1 MSLERTPLHDPLSAP
16 FAVTE
21 PAIAGAAALPAPVSL
36 ATVEDATAADAEP
49 ATIAPATSGGAA
61 PADAAPADPAAVPQE
76 WRRMINRELSWLDF
90 NARVLA
96 LAESPSVPLLERV
109 RFLAIFSRNLDE
121 FFQVRVGGL
130 KQQVLLGV
138 GQRSPDGLSAREQL
152 RAIRARVNDMV
163 VRHSQCY
170 TEDVAV
176 GLEQAG
182 IRICDWSTLEPEER
196 GHLGD
201 VFRRTI
207 FPVLTPL
214 AVDPAHPFPY
224 ISSLSLNLAVE
235 VQDDDADDVRIAR
248 VKVPQILERFMPLD
262 GGERFIP
269 LEQVIAAHLDQLFP
283 QMRIVGRHVFRLT
296 RNADYELEG
305 DEGEDLLEAVQ
316 TILQQRR
323 RSPLAVRLEVASGT
337 SDEVSELLMRE
348 LELDHDDV
356 YTVAAPLDL
365 GGLWDLYPRVDRPD
379 LKYGNWRPVTPPA
392 LLASR
397 SESGAPDVFRTLRHE
412 DVLVHHP
419 YEAFDTS
426 VEAFVEQAASDPRVL
441 AIKQTLY
448 RTSGRV
454 SSMIDALTR
463 AAAMGK
469 QVVALIELT
478 ARFDEQNNIAWAQL
492 LEDAGVHVVYGIV
505 GLKTHAKLT
514 LVVREEES
522 GIRRYCHLGTG
533 NYNPITARVYED
545 LGLLTSDPDIG
556 ADISD
561 LFNLLTGYSRQRQYR
576 RLLVAPLSMRA
587 ALLGSIRRQAHPGG
601 RITLKVNSLV
611 DPVMIDALC
620 AASQAGADI
629 SLIVRGICGLRPGV
643 PGMSDRITVRS
654 LVGRFLEH
662 SRIYRFGEAGD
673 GAEYLAGS
681 ADLMPRN
688 LDRRVEVLYP
698 VSAPELRARLDEIL
712 AIDLEDDE
720 LAWELHPDGHWTKVP
735 RVRGINAQQRFQELA
750 LERLPQ
756 PA

>member
-1 MSLERTPLHDPLSAP
+1 MAETGITP
-16 FAVTE
+16 
-21 PAIAGAAALPAPVSL
+21 PASNGAGAARELP
-36 ATVEDATAADAEP
+36 TAALR
-49 ATIAPATSGGAA
+49 S
-61 PADAAPADPAAVPQE
+61 AVPAE
-76 WRRMINRELSWLDF
+76 WRQQINRELSWLDF

-96 LAESPSVPLLERV
+96 LAETPSVPLLERA

-152 RAIRARVNDMV
+152 RAIRLRVNDMV
-163 VRHSQCY
+163 MRHSRCFSD
-170 TEDVAV
+170 DVAV

-182 IRICDWSTLEPEER
+182 IRLCDWAALEPEDR
-196 GHLGD
+196 IHLGD

-224 ISSLSLNLAVE
+224 ISNLSLNLAVE
-235 VQDDDADDVRIAR
+235 VQDDDEDQIRIAR
-248 VKVPQILERFMPLD
+248 VKVPQILERFMSLPD
-262 GGERFIP
+262 GERFIS

-305 DEGEDLLEAVQ
+305 DEAEDLLEAVQ

-323 RSPLAVRLEVASGT
+323 RSPLAVRIEVAAGT
-337 SDEVSELLMRE
+337 SDEVIDLLMRE
-348 LELDHDDV
+348 LELDRDDV

-379 LKYGNWRPVTPPA
+379 LKFGDWRPATPPA
-392 LLASR
+392 LAAAR
-397 SESGAPDVFRTLRHE
+397 SDSAGAPDIFRVLRHE

-419 YEAFDTS
+419 YEAFDAS
-426 VEAFVEQAASDPRVL
+426 VEAFIEQAAADPRVL

-454 SSMIDALTR
+454 SSMIEALTR
-463 AAAMGK
+463 ASSAGK

-478 ARFDEQNNIAWAQL
+478 ARFDEQNNIAWAQI

-533 NYNPITARVYED
+533 NYNPVTARVYED
-545 LGLLTSDPDIG
+545 LGLLTADPDLG

-587 ALLGSIRRQAHPGG
+587 ALLEAIRRQARPGG
-601 RITLKVNSLV
+601 QITIKVNSLV
-611 DPVMIDALC
+611 DPPMIDALYS
-620 AASQAGADI
+620 ASQAGARI
-629 SLIVRGICGLRPGV
+629 SLIVRGICGVRPGV
-643 PGMSDRITVRS
+643 PGMSDTISVRS

-662 SRIYRFGEAGD
+662 SRIYRFGDPGD

-712 AIDLEDDE
+712 AINLEDDE
-720 LAWELHPDGHWTKVP
+720 LAWELHADGHWTKVP

-750 LERLPQ
+750 LERLQQ
-756 PA
+756 PV

>member
-1 MSLERTPLHDPLSAP
+1 MAE
-16 FAVTE
+16 
-21 PAIAGAAALPAPVSL
+21 PVSERAVSGTARAL
-36 ATVEDATAADAEP
+36 A
-49 ATIAPATSGGAA
+49 AA
-61 PADAAPADPAAVPQE
+61 PAPALDGQPVIPAE
-76 WRRMINRELSWLDF
+76 WRHQINRELSWLDF

-96 LAESPSVPLLERV
+96 LAESPGCPLLERA

-130 KQQVLLGV
+130 RQQVLLGI

-152 RAIRARVNDMV
+152 RAIRVRVSEMV
-163 VRHSQCY
+163 TRHSRCFM
-170 TEDVAV
+170 EDVRP

-182 IRICDWSTLEPEER
+182 IRLLNWADLDADDR
-196 GHLGD
+196 AHLGD

-224 ISSLSLNLAVE
+224 ISNLSLNLAVE
-235 VQDDDADDVRIAR
+235 VQDDDDGEVRIAR
-248 VKVPQILERFMPLD
+248 VKVPQILERFMPLSD
-262 GGERFIP
+262 GERFVP

-305 DEGEDLLEAVQ
+305 DEAEDLLEAVQ

-323 RSPLAVRLEVASGT
+323 RSPLAVRLEVADGT
-337 SDEVSELLMRE
+337 SNVVVELLMRE
-348 LELDHDDV
+348 LELERDDV
-356 YTVAAPLDL
+356 YDVTAPLDL

-379 LKYGNWRPVTPPA
+379 LKYGDWRPVTAPA
-392 LLASR
+392 LAAAR
-397 SESGAPDVFRTLRHE
+397 TESGNAPDIFRVLRHE
-412 DVLVHHP
+412 DLLVHHP
-419 YEAFDTS
+419 YEAFDAS

-448 RTSGRV
+448 RTSGPV
-454 SSMIDALTR
+454 SPMIDSLTR

-478 ARFDEQNNIAWAQL
+478 ARFDEQNNIAWAQI

-514 LVVREEES
+514 LVVRDEES

-533 NYNPITARVYED
+533 NYNAVTARVYED
-545 LGLLTSDPDIG
+545 LGLLTCDPDIG
-556 ADISD
+556 ADVSD
-561 LFNLLTGYSRQRQYR
+561 LFNLLTGYSRQRRYR
-576 RLLVAPLSMRA
+576 RLLVAPIALRA
-587 ALLGSIRRQAHPGG
+587 ALLEAIHRESRPGG
-601 RITLKVNSLV
+601 RITIKVNSLV
-611 DPVMIDALC
+611 DPAMIDALY
-620 AASQAGADI
+620 AASQAGADV

-643 PGMSDRITVRS
+643 PGLSDRITVRS

-662 SRIYRFGEAGD
+662 SRIFRFGDPGD
-673 GAEYLAGS
+673 DADYFAGS

-688 LDRRVEVLYP
+688 LDRRVEVVYP
-698 VSAPELRARLDEIL
+698 IAAPQLRDRLDEIL
-712 AIDLEDDE
+712 RIDREDDE
-720 LAWELHPDGHWTKVP
+720 LAWELHADGHWTKVP
-735 RVRGINAQQRFQELA
+735 CVLGLDAQQRFQELA
-750 LERLPQ
+750 LERLQQ

>member
-1 MSLERTPLHDPLSAP
+1 M
-16 FAVTE
+16 
-21 PAIAGAAALPAPVSL
+21 
-36 ATVEDATAADAEP
+36 AEP
-49 ATIAPATSGGAA
+49 ALDGAL
-61 PADAAPADPAAVPQE
+61 PPGVPLPADPAAPLDGRALVPAE
-76 WRRMINRELSWLDF
+76 WRQQINRELSWLDF

-96 LAESPSVPLLERV
+96 QAESSTVPLLERA

-152 RAIRARVNDMV
+152 RAIRMRVSEMV
-163 VRHSQCY
+163 TRHSRCF
-170 TEDVAV
+170 TDDVRPK
-176 GLEQAG
+176 LDQAG
-182 IRICDWSTLEPEER
+182 IQILDWSNLDAEDR
-196 GHLGD
+196 SHVGD

-224 ISSLSLNLAVE
+224 ISNLSLNLAVE
-235 VQDDDADDVRIAR
+235 VHDEDGDEVRIAR
-248 VKVPQILERFMPLD
+248 VKVPQILERFMPLRD
-262 GGERFIP
+262 GERFVS

-283 QMRIVGRHVFRLT
+283 QMRIIGRHVFRLT

-305 DEGEDLLEAVQ
+305 DEAEDLLEAVQ

-337 SDEVSELLMRE
+337 SDEVTDLLMRE
-348 LELDHDDV
+348 LELEREDLYV
-356 YTVAAPLDL
+356 VAAPLDL

-379 LKYGNWRPVTPPA
+379 LKYGDWRPVTPPVVAAARGDGGA
-392 LLASR
+392 LA
-397 SESGAPDVFRTLRHE
+397 DIFRLIRHE
-412 DVLVHHP
+412 DLLVHHP
-419 YEAFDTS
+419 YDAFDAS
-426 VEAFVEQAASDPRVL
+426 VEAFVEQAASDPHVL

-454 SSMIDALTR
+454 SPMIDSLVR
-463 AAAMGK
+463 AASAGK

-478 ARFDEQNNIAWAQL
+478 ARFDEQNNIAWAQI

-533 NYNPITARVYED
+533 NYNPVTARVYED
-545 LGLLTSDPDIG
+545 LGLLTCDPDIG
-556 ADISD
+556 ADVSD
-561 LFNLLTGYSRQRQYR
+561 LFNLLTGYSRQRQYG
-576 RLLVAPLSMRA
+576 RLLVAPLTMRS
-587 ALLGSIRRQAHPGG
+587 ALLGAIRRQSRPGG
-601 RITLKVNSLV
+601 RITVKVNSLV
-611 DPVMIDALC
+611 DPGMIEALYQ
-620 AASQAGADI
+620 ASQAGADV

-643 PGMSDRITVRS
+643 PGMSEGITVRS

-662 SRIYRFGEAGD
+662 SRIYRFGEPGAD
-673 GAEYLAGS
+673 AEYLAGS

-688 LDRRVEVLYP
+688 LDRRVEVLFP
-698 VSAPELRARLDEIL
+698 VVAPQLRHRLDEIL
-712 AIDLEDDE
+712 RINFEDDE
-720 LAWELHPDGHWTKVP
+720 LAWELHADGHWTKVP
-735 RVRGINAQQRFQELA
+735 CVLGLDAQQRLQELA
-750 LERLPQ
+750 LERLQQ

>member
-1 MSLERTPLHDPLSAP
+1 MASPA
-16 FAVTE
+16 AVN
-21 PAIAGAAALPAPVSL
+21 GAAASERDAPS
-36 ATVEDATAADAEP
+36 ER
-49 ATIAPATSGGAA
+49 
-61 PADAAPADPAAVPQE
+61 AAVPAE
-76 WRRMINRELSWLDF
+76 WRHQINRELSWLDF

-96 LAESPSVPLLERV
+96 LAESPSRPLLERA

-152 RAIRARVNDMV
+152 RAIRIRVNEMV
-163 VRHSQCY
+163 TRHSRCF
-170 TEDVAV
+170 TEDVSV

-182 IRICDWSTLEPEER
+182 VRICDWSVLEPDDR
-196 GHLGD
+196 RHLGD

-224 ISSLSLNLAVE
+224 ISNLSLNLAVE
-235 VQDDDADDVRIAR
+235 VEDDDNDQVRIAR
-248 VKVPQILERFMPLD
+248 VKVPQILERFMSLPD
-262 GGERFIP
+262 GERFVP
-269 LEQVIAAHLDQLFP
+269 LEQVIAAHLDLLFP
-283 QMRIVGRHVFRLT
+283 LMRIVGRHMFRLT

-337 SDEVSELLMRE
+337 SDEVIELLKRE
-348 LELDHDDV
+348 LELDRDDV

-379 LKYGNWRPVTPPA
+379 LKYGDWRPVTPPA
-392 LLASR
+392 LAAARTEAGGTL
-397 SESGAPDVFRTLRHE
+397 DIFRALRHQ

-419 YEAFDTS
+419 YEAFDAS

-454 SSMIDALTR
+454 SPMIDALTR
-463 AAAMGK
+463 ASAMGK

-478 ARFDEQNNIAWAQL
+478 ARFDEQNNIGWAQL

-514 LVVREEES
+514 LVVRDEDS

-533 NYNPITARVYED
+533 NYNPVTARVYED

-587 ALLGSIRRQAHPGG
+587 ALLDAIHRQAHPGG
-601 RITLKVNSLV
+601 RITIKVNSLV
-611 DPVMIDALC
+611 DPGMIEALN
-620 AASQAGADI
+620 AASQAGADV
-629 SLIVRGICGLRPGV
+629 SLIVRGICGMRPGV
-643 PGMSDRITVRS
+643 PDISDRIKVRS

-662 SRIYRFGEAGD
+662 SRIFRFGEAGD

-698 VSAPELRARLDEIL
+698 VTAPELRDRLDEIL
-712 AIDLEDDE
+712 AINLEDDE
-720 LAWELHPDGHWTKVP
+720 LAWDLHPDGHWTKVP
-735 RVRGINAQQRFQELA
+735 HLRGVNAQHRFQELA
-750 LERLPQ
+750 LERVQ
-756 PA
+756 PLA

>member
-1 MSLERTPLHDPLSAP
+1 VER
-16 FAVTE
+16 
-21 PAIAGAAALPAPVSL
+21 
-36 ATVEDATAADAEP
+36 
-49 ATIAPATSGGAA
+49 
-61 PADAAPADPAAVPQE
+61 AAVPPE
-76 WRRMINRELSWLDF
+76 WRRQINRELSWLDF

-96 LAESPSVPLLERV
+96 LAESPRVPLLERA

-152 RAIRARVNDMV
+152 RAIRVRVSEMV
-163 VRHSQCY
+163 TRHSRCF

-182 IRICDWSTLEPEER
+182 IRLCTWAALEPAER
-196 GHLGD
+196 SRIAD
-201 VFRRTI
+201 VFRRDI

-224 ISSLSLNLAVE
+224 ISNLSLNLAVQVE
-235 VQDDDADDVRIAR
+235 DDDGDGTRIAR
-248 VKVPQILERFMPLD
+248 VKVPQILERFMPLPD
-262 GGERFIP
+262 GERFIP

-296 RNADYELEG
+296 RNADYEVEG
-305 DEGEDLLEAVQ
+305 DEAEDLVEAVQ

-323 RSPLAVRLEVASGT
+323 RSPLAVRIEAAAGT
-337 SDEVSELLMRE
+337 SEKVIDLLMRE
-348 LELDHDDV
+348 LELERDDV

-379 LKYGNWRPVTPPA
+379 LKYDDWRPVTPPV
-392 LLASR
+392 LAAAR
-397 SESGAPDVFRTLRHE
+397 TDGAGVPDIFRALRHE

-419 YEAFDTS
+419 YEAFDAS
-426 VEAFVEQAASDPRVL
+426 VEAFVEQAAADPRVL

-448 RTSGRV
+448 RTSGPV
-454 SSMIDALTR
+454 SPMIDALTR
-463 AAAMGK
+463 ASAMGK

-514 LVVREEES
+514 LVVRDEES

-533 NYNPITARVYED
+533 NYNPVTARVYED
-545 LGLLTSDPDIG
+545 LGLLTADPDIG
-556 ADISD
+556 ADVSD
-561 LFNLLTGYSRQRQYR
+561 LFNLLTGYSRQRRYR
-576 RLLVAPLSMRA
+576 RLLVAPLNMRA
-587 ALLGSIRRQAHPGG
+587 ALLDAIRRQARPGG
-601 RITLKVNSLV
+601 RITIKVNSLV
-611 DPVMIDALC
+611 DPAMIDALY
-620 AASQAGADI
+620 AASQAGADVQ
-629 SLIVRGICGLRPGV
+629 LIVRGICGIRPCV
-643 PGMSDRITVRS
+643 PGMSDRISVRS

-662 SRIYRFGEAGD
+662 SRIYRFGDAGD

-688 LDRRVEVLYP
+688 LDRRLEVLYP
-698 VSAPELRARLDEIL
+698 ISAQDLRDRIDEIL
-712 AIDLEDDE
+712 AINLEDDE
-720 LAWELHPDGHWTKVP
+720 LAWELHPDGHWTKVS
-735 RVRGINAQQRFQELA
+735 RLRGINAQQRFQGLA
-750 LERLPQ
+750 LERLQ
-756 PA
+756 PPA

>member
-1 MSLERTPLHDPLSAP
+1 MDAAVSAAP
-16 FAVTE
+16 FGDAVMIDGE
-21 PAIAGAAALPAPVSL
+21 R
-36 ATVEDATAADAEP
+36 P
-49 ATIAPATSGGAA
+49 ATGIATSSGASLSV
-61 PADAAPADPAAVPQE
+61 ADGAAVPPE
-76 WRRMINRELSWLDF
+76 WRSQINRELSWLDF

-96 LAESPSVPLLERV
+96 LAESPSVPLLERA

-152 RAIRARVNDMV
+152 RAIRVRVSDMV
-163 VRHSQCY
+163 ARHSRCF
-170 TEDVAV
+170 TDDVSV

-196 GHLGD
+196 ERLGD

-235 VQDDDADDVRIAR
+235 VQDDDADEVRIAR
-248 VKVPQILERFMPLD
+248 VKVPQILERFMPLSD
-262 GGERFIP
+262 SERFIP

-323 RSPLAVRLEVASGT
+323 RSPLAVRLEVAAGT
-337 SDEVSELLMRE
+337 SDEVIELLMRE
-348 LELDHDDV
+348 LELDRDDV
-356 YTVAAPLDL
+356 YTINAPLDL

-392 LLASR
+392 LLAVR
-397 SESGAPDVFRTLRHE
+397 NESSGVPDIFRAVRHE

-419 YEAFDTS
+419 YEAFDSS

-454 SSMIDALTR
+454 SPMIDALTR

-514 LVVREEES
+514 LVVRDEDS

-533 NYNPITARVYED
+533 NYNPVTARVYED

-561 LFNLLTGYSRQRQYR
+561 LFNLLTGYSRQRNYR

-587 ALLGSIRRQAHPGG
+587 SLLDAIQRQAHPGG

-611 DPVMIDALC
+611 DPAMIDALYD
-620 AASQAGADI
+620 ASQAGAHI

-643 PGMSDRITVRS
+643 SGMSDRITVRS

-662 SRIYRFGEAGD
+662 SRIYRFGEPGD

-698 VSAPELRARLDEIL
+698 VSTPELRARLDEIL
-712 AIDLEDDE
+712 AINLDDDE
-720 LAWELHPDGHWTKVP
+720 LAWELHPDGHWTKVA

>member
-1 MSLERTPLHDPLSAP
+1 MHDSLTASV
-16 FAVTE
+16 AVNG
-21 PAIAGAAALPAPVSL
+21 PAIAGPAPVHTAMGLPSI
-36 ATVEDATAADAEP
+36 ADGTV
-49 ATIAPATSGGAA
+49 
-61 PADAAPADPAAVPQE
+61 ADAAPSEVAPTGGGVATTAFDAAAVPPE
-76 WRRMINRELSWLDF
+76 WRRQINRELSWLDF

-152 RAIRARVNDMV
+152 RAIRTRVNDMV
-163 VRHSQCY
+163 ARHSKCY
-170 TEDVAV
+170 TDDVAV

-182 IRICDWSTLEPEER
+182 IRICDWSTLEPQER
-196 GHLGD
+196 STLGD

-235 VQDDDADDVRIAR
+235 VQDDDADDIRIAR

-262 GGERFIP
+262 DGERFIP

-283 QMRIVGRHVFRLT
+283 LMRIVGRHMFRLT

-323 RSPLAVRLEVASGT
+323 RSPLAVRIEVASGT

-348 LELDHDDV
+348 LELDRDDV

-392 LLASR
+392 LVAAR
-397 SESGAPDVFRTLRHE
+397 SESGAPDVFRALRHE

-426 VEAFVEQAASDPRVL
+426 VEAFVQQAASDPRVL

-454 SSMIDALTR
+454 SPMIDALIR

-514 LVVREEES
+514 LVVRDEES

-533 NYNPITARVYED
+533 NYNPVTARVYED

-587 ALLGSIRRQAHPGG
+587 ALLDSIRRQAHPGG

-611 DPVMIDALC
+611 DPVMIDALYE
-620 AASQAGADI
+620 ASQAGADI
-629 SLIVRGICGLRPGV
+629 SMIVRGICGLRPGV
-643 PGMSDRITVRS
+643 KGMSDRIRVRS

-712 AIDLEDDE
+712 AINLEDDE
-720 LAWELHPDGHWTKVP
+720 LSWELHPDGHWTKVA
-735 RVRGINAQQRFQELA
+735 RERGINAQQRFQELA

>member
-1 MSLERTPLHDPLSAP
+1 MTPEPSA
-16 FAVTE
+16 
-21 PAIAGAAALPAPVSL
+21 VSDL
-36 ATVEDATAADAEP
+36 RAADAVVSEP
-49 ATIAPATSGGAA
+49 EVTPRAGNGAGATTEAA
-61 PADAAPADPAAVPQE
+61 SIVAARAAVPAE
-76 WRRMINRELSWLDF
+76 WRLQINRELSWLDF

-96 LAESPSVPLLERV
+96 LAESPGVPLLERA

-152 RAIRARVNDMV
+152 RAIRVRVNEMV
-163 VRHSQCY
+163 TRHSRCFSD
-170 TEDVAV
+170 DVSL

-182 IRICDWSTLEPEER
+182 IRLCDWSALEPEDR
-196 GHLGD
+196 IHLGE

-224 ISSLSLNLAVE
+224 ISNLSLNLAVE
-235 VQDDDADDVRIAR
+235 VRDDDGGDVRIAR
-248 VKVPQILERFMPLD
+248 VKVPQILERFMPLPD
-262 GGERFIP
+262 GERFIR

-305 DEGEDLLEAVQ
+305 DEAEDLLEAVQ

-323 RSPLAVRLEVASGT
+323 RSPLAVRLEVAAGT
-337 SDEVSELLMRE
+337 SDEVIELLMRE
-348 LELDHDDV
+348 LELDRDDV

-379 LKYGNWRPVTPPA
+379 IKYGDWRPATPPA
-392 LLASR
+392 LATARGETGS
-397 SESGAPDVFRTLRHE
+397 APGIFRVLRHE

-419 YEAFDTS
+419 YEAFDAS
-426 VEAFVEQAASDPRVL
+426 VEAFVEQAASDARVL

-448 RTSGRV
+448 RTSGPV
-454 SSMIDALTR
+454 SPMIDALSR

-514 LVVREEES
+514 LVVRDEDS

-533 NYNPITARVYED
+533 NYNPVTARVYED
-545 LGLLTSDPDIG
+545 IGMLTADADLG

-587 ALLGSIRRQAHPGG
+587 ALLEAIRRQGRPGG
-601 RITLKVNSLV
+601 RITIKVNSLV
-611 DPVMIDALC
+611 DPAMIDALY
-620 AASQAGADI
+620 AASQAGATI
-629 SLIVRGICGLRPGV
+629 SLIVRGICGIRPGV
-643 PGMSDRITVRS
+643 PGMSDGIAVRS

-662 SRIYRFGEAGD
+662 SRIYRFGEPGD

-698 VSAPELRARLDEIL
+698 VSAPDLRARLDQIL
-712 AIDLEDDE
+712 AIDLADDE

-735 RVRGINAQQRFQELA
+735 RLQGINAQQRFQELA
-750 LERLPQ
+750 LERLQ
-756 PA
+756 LPA